1 MILLIDV
8 AGPTAP
14 LAADLPPL
22 SLPYPPT
29 PVNAAPYATVRRR
42 HN

>member
-29 PVNAAPYATVRRR
+29 PVNAAPHAIARQR
-42 HN
+42 HD